1 MVLVLSFR
9 ELLKIGTVML
19 VDTIFYSG
27 FILVSLAAKRNSRK
41 RGDIEY
47 QNSPIM

>member
-1 MVLVLSFR
+1 
-9 ELLKIGTVML
+9 ML

-47 QNSPIM
+47 QNSPIMECVSAPTRFLAQPQK